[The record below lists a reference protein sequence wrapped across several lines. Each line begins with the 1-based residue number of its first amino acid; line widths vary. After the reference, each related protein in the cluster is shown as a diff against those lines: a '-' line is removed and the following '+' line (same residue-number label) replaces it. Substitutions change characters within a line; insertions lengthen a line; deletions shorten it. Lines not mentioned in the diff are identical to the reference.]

1 VSETPA
7 RGPLDAFL
15 QTFFGGDNRLA
26 LERVEAAHDERTQ
39 LVRPWV
45 ERLRHSPPL
54 PSVLPRVRADKSVV
68 WYALAFS
75 PQQLRSLADDLLAFV
90 GPSWSTFRGHRTPL
104 AATDPIDVAVA
115 AFTGGTAFTF
125 TSPGASGAAKA
136 ALEALERMRRVWA
149 LRPERD
155 PEVPRATG
163 RVLRDFHLSLQ
174 SGDRRAA
181 EAELEYLRDRNRL
194 DALNLLFLRIQLLA
208 GLGRWDELETLPE
221 LPAVLQVR
229 RPPPVTEALIRAV
242 YHGRLAGFEADDDPG
257 GAVARFR
264 GEILPVFGNLFVS
277 PTGMRT
283 PEVAKSFMI
292 AAVAAVPPRVAGSQA
307 LSTREDLSAAD
318 RAWLTRLAALV
329 GPTSAPP
336 APAPPADVLVA
347 AAAAT
352 LELDFGRAFALAAYA
367 PPSRARTK
375 LLFECAYNLQT
386 LEAERAALRALDGLA
401 QTERDEFLNARV
413 NAVYWELLTARSAG
427 ASPPPERAAPADWFA
442 WLERLRE
449 DPSWTRAV
457 AVAEQGALEWSVDAF
472 LGLPNGANELLDA
485 IATLHSIPVLQDAL
499 PHMLAFFQRDPAWPR
514 ESLRAVYLGLL
525 EFVVY
530 SAKGGA
536 GTLGRI
542 RDLVEAVLRV
552 GIGSAEYKALVQS
565 CADVWD
571 EHASPVHLDWA
582 LDAVDL
588 FATYPCPDRDARD
601 GLLAAVVER
610 LARFHRRVEPEQWRF
625 LGSLC
630 DELGQLD
637 LLARV
642 APREAPAGG
651 SVGAD
656 DPLAGLGR
664 LSVAIYT
671 LTEEA
676 GRRTKDLLER
686 RCAGVTVRLSADH
699 VGNDRL
705 REMARNAD
713 VFVMVTASAKH
724 AATNFIEAH
733 RPKNRPL
740 LRPNGKGS
748 ASIIRALVDYA
759 QAAAASEST

>member
-1 VSETPA
+1 VSDA
-7 RGPLDAFL
+7 LAGGPLDAFL
-15 QTFFGGDNRLA
+15 QTFFGGDNRLK
-26 LERVEAAHDERTQ
+26 LERVQAADDERTQ

-45 ERLRHSPPL
+45 ERLRHMPPL
-54 PSVLPRVRADKSVV
+54 PTVLPRVRADRSVV

-75 PQQLRSLADDLLAFV
+75 PDQLRSLADDLLAFV
-90 GPSWSTFRGHRTPL
+90 GPTWSTFRGHRTPL
-104 AATDPIDVAVA
+104 VGTDPIDAAVA
-115 AFTGGTAFTF
+115 AFTGNTAFTF

-149 LRPERD
+149 LRPARD

-163 RVLRDFHLSLQ
+163 RVLRDFHLALQ
-174 SGDRRAA
+174 SGDRRGA
-181 EAELEYLRDRNRL
+181 EAELEYLRSYNRL

-221 LPAVLQVR
+221 LPSVLQVR

-242 YHGRLAGFEADDDPG
+242 YHGRLGGFEADDDPC

-264 GEILPVFGNLFVS
+264 GEILPVYGNLFIS

-283 PEVAKSFMI
+283 PEVTKSFML
-292 AAVAAVPPRVAGSQA
+292 AAVAAIPPRVAASEA
-307 LSTREDLSAAD
+307 LLAREDLSDTD

-336 APAPPADVLVA
+336 ASAPPADPLVA

-352 LELDFGRAFALAAYA
+352 LELDFTRAFALAAHA
-367 PPSRARTK
+367 PSSGARAK

-386 LEAERAALRALDGLA
+386 LEAERAALRALDELA
-401 QTERDEFLNARV
+401 QPEREAFLNARI
-413 NAVYWELLTARSAG
+413 NAVYWEQLTAPSAG
-427 ASPPPERAAPADWFA
+427 SNPPPEHAAPADWFA

-449 DPSWTRAV
+449 DPSWSRAV
-457 AVAEQGALEWSVDAF
+457 AVAEQGALEWSVEAF
-472 LGLPNGANELLDA
+472 LGRPNAANELLG
-485 IATLHSIPVLQDAL
+485 ATAALQSIPALHDAL
-499 PHMLAFFQRDPAWPR
+499 PHLLAFFQRDPAWPR
-514 ESLRAVYLGLL
+514 ESLRALYFGLL

-530 SAKGGA
+530 SEKGGA

-542 RDLVEAVLRV
+542 RDLVEAVLRI
-552 GIGSAEYKALVQS
+552 GIGRAEYKALVQT

-588 FATYPCPDRDARD
+588 FATYSCPDRDARV
-601 GLLAAVVER
+601 GLLAGVVGR
-610 LARFHRRVEPEQWRF
+610 LAKFHRRVEPEQWRF

-637 LLARV
+637 LLERLA
-642 APREAPAGG
+642 AREAPAGG
-651 SVGAD
+651 SIGTD

-676 GRRTKDLLER
+676 GRRAKDLLER
-686 RCAGVTVRLSADH
+686 RCAGVTVRLSTDH
-699 VGNDRL
+699 VGTDRL
-705 REMARNAD
+705 RDMARNAD

-733 RPKNRPL
+733 RPKDRPL

-748 ASIIRALVDYA
+748 ASIIRSLADYA
-759 QAAAASEST
+759 RAAEVSGPG